1 MLHFSKL
8 ISILSFITIIY
19 SIYAM
24 RLEQAEAVFYIG
36 TLIMSITIFIL
47 SIGILS
53 MSIINKK
60 IFKKR
65 NLTDVTS

>member
-8 ISILSFITIIY
+8 ISILSFVIIIY

-24 RLEQAEAVFYIG
+24 RLEQAETVFYIG

-47 SIGILS
+47 SVGVLIIS
-53 MSIINKK
+53 TINKK
-60 IFKKR
+60 VSPKK
-65 NLTDVTS
+65 NSNEL